1 MLDIETLGKGDDA
14 TVFQISAIA
23 FNLFTGQYL
32 DEIPYFNEVADIEK
46 NNILNVDGST
56 LKWWLRTDKQLLTE
70 LLHKGE
76 KSTNE
81 ILVDFYEWLL
91 DRIKDYGKENV
102 YLWGYGIF
110 EVLKKEKQELEEKL
124 KSEQKRLREII
135 GSYKRKL
142 EDRPSKRACL
152 REGYDQDR
160 NSHYKVYVVQDI
172 PVDLDI
178 IEVLKVI
185 KESFLP
191 EVYPYRFKKVDFST
205 KHNAW
210 LVEVDCTM
218 YADMFYNPE
227 EKLLKETFGNNDS
240 KGE

>member
-1 MLDIETLGKGDDA
+1 MSHKRIDIMLDIETLGKGDDA

-102 YLWGYGIF
+102 YLWGYGILF
-110 EVLKKEKQELEEKL
+110 DNRIIKSHLESLGFKYPVLHRNNRDVDTILELASHVTGISEKEIKEK
-124 KSEQKRLREII
+124 
-135 GSYKRKL
+135 
-142 EDRPSKRACL
+142 
-152 REGYDQDR
+152 
-160 NSHYKVYVVQDI
+160 
-172 PVDLDI
+172 
-178 IEVLKVI
+178 I
-185 KESFLP
+185 KDESL
-191 EVYPYRFKKVDFST
+191 V
-205 KHNAW
+205 KHNAIDDVKRQVN
-210 LVEVDCTM
+210 LVIEC
-218 YADMFYNPE
+218 Y
-227 EKLLKETFGNNDS
+227 KLIT
-240 KGE
+240 KGS

>member
-1 MLDIETLGKGDDA
+1 MSHKRIDIMLDIETLGKGDDA

-102 YLWGYGIF
+102 YLWGYGILF
-110 EVLKKEKQELEEKL
+110 DNRIIKSHLESLGFKYPVLHRNNRDVHTILELASHVTGISEKEIKEK
-124 KSEQKRLREII
+124 
-135 GSYKRKL
+135 
-142 EDRPSKRACL
+142 
-152 REGYDQDR
+152 
-160 NSHYKVYVVQDI
+160 
-172 PVDLDI
+172 
-178 IEVLKVI
+178 I
-185 KESFLP
+185 KDESL
-191 EVYPYRFKKVDFST
+191 V
-205 KHNAW
+205 KHNAIDDVKRQVN
-210 LVEVDCTM
+210 LVIEC
-218 YADMFYNPE
+218 Y
-227 EKLLKETFGNNDS
+227 KLIT
-240 KGE
+240 KGS